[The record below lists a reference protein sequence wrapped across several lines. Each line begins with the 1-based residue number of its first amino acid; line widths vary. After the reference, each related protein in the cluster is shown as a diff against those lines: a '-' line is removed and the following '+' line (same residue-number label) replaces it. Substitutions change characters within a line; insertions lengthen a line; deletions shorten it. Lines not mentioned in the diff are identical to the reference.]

1 MGITLG
7 EYAFGESVTSVR
19 ESLKERGGRDAR
31 VVLIKGVLEGF
42 ASVAALEAELDA
54 LVAAASDAE
63 EVALVL
69 RPGRRLWVK
78 RTGFVREVYRDALT
92 AAFELSLEAPDAVE
106 EAEEESVVAGVYTDT
121 QQTLSVPANGNTPA
135 RPRIALVPEGP
146 LTRPSVGVGDSAL
159 TYDGVVAAGQSLVV
173 DAAAGAVLLDG
184 VDVTPYTA
192 GVPPLLAPGS
202 NILTYADESISIPNI
217 AVTVRFHSR
226 WW

>member
-7 EYAFGESVTSVR
+7 GYAFGESVTSVR

-31 VVLIKGVLEGF
+31 VVSIKGVLEGF
-42 ASVAALEAELDA
+42 TTVAALEAELDA

-63 EVALVL
+63 EVAMAL

-135 RPRIALVPEGP
+135 RPHITLVPDGP
-146 LTRPSVGVGDSAL
+146 VTRPSVGVGDSVL
-159 TYDGVVAAGQSLVV
+159 IYDGIVAAGQSLVV

-192 GVPPLLAPGS
+192 GVPPLLYPGS
-202 NILTYADESISIPNI
+202 NILTYADESLTIPNI
-217 AVTVRFHSR
+217 AVAVRFHSR

>member
-31 VVLIKGVLEGF
+31 VVSIKGVLEGF
-42 ASVAALEAELDA
+42 TSVAALEAELDA

-106 EAEEESVVAGVYTDT
+106 EAEGESVVAGVYTDT
-121 QQTLSVPANGNTPA
+121 QQTLSVPTIGNTPA
-135 RPRIALVPEGP
+135 RPRVVLIPDGA
-146 LTRPSVGVGDSAL
+146 LTRPSVGVGDSVL
-159 TYDGVVAAGQSLVV
+159 TYDGIVAAGQSLVV

-192 GVPPLLAPGS
+192 GVPPLLSPGS
-202 NILTYADESISIPNI
+202 NIITYADESLAIPNI
-217 AVTVRFHSR
+217 AVTVHFHSR